1 MKNKI
6 YVFTIIILLLTSG
19 LTVTAHGSI
28 AGFERNYDEGSSD
41 LNSVNEFSEND
52 QNEKQITE
60 YCKNSILVQVASSS
74 ENSLRPTENEKILQ
88 NKVDNLL
95 DFVDGRTSRLYPSF
109 NMAEIKLPENADVM
123 SSIEVLTRKDEV
135 VNAEPNYLIETSEIP
150 NDPGYG
156 SLWAMDNIDAPK
168 AWNTTTGSD
177 EIVVPVIDTG
187 IDYNHPDLKDNIW
200 TSEEGN
206 HGYNAVNDSD
216 DPMDDQGH
224 GTHVAGTIGAV
235 GNNDSGLVGVNWNV
249 SLMGVKILDSEGSG
263 NIGDAISGLEYVL
276 ERKKDGENIIV
287 TSNSWWGDARSEMLY
302 EAIEQHNEE
311 GILFVTAAGNE
322 GLNNGERPSYPANY
336 DLPNIISVAATDK
349 NDDLARFSNYG
360 KRSVHVGAP
369 GVEIN
374 STKLDGEYGHA
385 SGTSMAVPHVSGLA
399 ALLSSHNSSHDH
411 NNLKNIILSSVDTS
425 DSLRNRTLVDGR
437 INAYSSITQYSDPED
452 IRFWVHQPYTTVQWR
467 EEIRMM
473 ISLNDGVNPIQ
484 EANVWV
490 EFSTRQDDI
499 DLVDDG
505 SGKDHIAND
514 GYYTGKWKPESSG
527 EVNLTINVESE
538 EFEEKMTKNVTVDV
552 RLVHRETAQK
562 IQRGILSLLRALFRA
577 IFERL
582 GLTINVSDNSI
593 YQYKLQIQKSNRYFM
608 LASPA

>member
-6 YVFTIIILLLTSG
+6 FVFAIIILLLISG
-19 LTVTAHGSI
+19 LAVTAHGGI
-28 AGFERNYDEGSSD
+28 TGIERNYDEGSPG
-41 LNSVNEFSEND
+41 LNSFNTLSEND
-52 QNEKQITE
+52 QDEKQIPE
-60 YCKNSILVQVASSS
+60 HCENSILVQLAPS
-74 ENSLRPTENEKILQ
+74 NGNPLRSVDREEILQ
-88 NKVDNLL
+88 NQVDTLF

-109 NMAEIKLPENADVM
+109 NMAEIKLHENADVM
-123 SSIEVLTRKDEV
+123 DSIEVLTRKDEV
-135 VNAEPNYLIETSEIP
+135 VYAEPNYLIETSGIP

-156 SLWAMDNIDAPK
+156 SLWAMDKIDAPK
-168 AWNTTTGSD
+168 AWNMTTGSD

-187 IDYNHPDLKDNIW
+187 IDYNHPDLRDNIW
-200 TSEEGN
+200 TSDEGH
-206 HGYNAVNDSD
+206 HGYNAVNDSY

-235 GNNDSGLVGVNWNV
+235 GDNDLGVVGVNWNV
-249 SLMGVKILDSEGSG
+249 SLMGIKILDSDGSG

-276 ERKKDGENIIV
+276 ERKRDGENIIV
-287 TSNSWWGDARSEMLY
+287 TSNSWWGDTRSELLY

-322 GLNNGERPSYPANY
+322 GLDNGERPSYPANY

-349 NDDLARFSNYG
+349 NDGLARFSNYG
-360 KRSVHVGAP
+360 RRSVHVGAP

-399 ALLSSHNSSHDH
+399 ALLSSHNSSYDH

-425 DSLRNRTLVDGR
+425 DSLRNKTLVGGR
-437 INAYSSITQYSDPED
+437 INAYSSITKSSDPED
-452 IRFWVHQPYTTVQWR
+452 IRFWVHQPYATVQWR
-467 EEIRMM
+467 EEISIM

-490 EFSTRQDDI
+490 EFSTHQDDI
-499 DLVDDG
+499 DLVDDA
-505 SGKDHIAND
+505 SGRDHVAND
-514 GYYTGKWKPESSG
+514 GYYTGEWKPESLG
-527 EVNLTINVESE
+527 EVTLTIYVESE

-562 IQRGILSLLRALFRA
+562 IQRGILSFLRALFRA
-577 IFERL
+577 IFDRL
-582 GLTINVSDNSI
+582 GLTINVSDSSI
-593 YQYKLQIQKSNRYFM
+593 YQYQLQIQKSNR
-608 LASPA
+608 